1 MARSSTSCEPRRTA
15 ARWSARVVAA
25 AVLAAGAPAFAE
37 EPPWYKGVPKA
48 TQTSAS
54 ELFRKG
60 NGHFEQNEYAQAA
73 DLYERALAMW
83 DHPGIHF
90 NLAVSLVNLD
100 RVLDAYT
107 HLQAAL
113 KYGPKGLEK
122 TRYQDAQTYKRLL
135 EGRLVPL
142 TVEATQDGVE
152 VTLDGKPIRSGAG
165 TAQLTVLPGIH
176 ALVATK
182 AGYETLTRSL
192 TLVGGAPVVERVELS
207 PRQTQLRLERR
218 YRTWVPWT
226 IAGIGAGVALLG
238 GGAFVVARAHQREFE
253 TQFAI
258 ECPLGCTWEESGK
271 NVDWG
276 LHDRATLEH
285 NLGLGLAGVGG
296 GLIVTGLIMVALN
309 QPREVPIP
317 GGVAVMSTGDGVSV
331 VWAGR
336 L

>member
-1 MARSSTSCEPRRTA
+1 MARSSTSCERFASLPALVAIVVICA
-15 ARWSARVVAA
+15 AS
-25 AVLAAGAPAFAE
+25 PAFAE
-37 EPPWYKGVPKA
+37 EPEWYRGVPKA
-48 TQTSAS
+48 TQGQAS
-54 ELFRKG
+54 DLFRKG
-60 NGHFEQNEYAQAA
+60 NGHFEQNEYARAA
-73 DLYERALAMW
+73 ELYEQAVALW

-100 RVLDAYT
+100 RVLEAYD

-113 KYGPKGLEK
+113 RFGPKGLEK

-142 TVEATQDGVE
+142 SVETTQDGVE
-152 VTLDGKPIRSGAG
+152 VTLDGKPIQSGAG
-165 TAQLTVLPGIH
+165 RAQLTVLPGIH

-182 AGYETLTRSL
+182 PGFETLTKSL
-192 TLVGGAPVVERVELS
+192 TLVGGAPVVERVVLS
-207 PRQTQLRLERR
+207 PRQRQVRLERR

-238 GGAFVVARAHQREFE
+238 GGALVLARAHEREFE
-253 TQFAI
+253 TQFAS
-258 ECPLGCTWEESGK
+258 ECPLGCRWEEPGK
-271 NVDWG
+271 NVDWK
-276 LHDRATLEH
+276 LHDRAEIEH
-285 NLGLGLAGVGG
+285 VTGLGLASLGG
-296 GLIVTGLIMVALN
+296 GLVLTGLIMVALN

-317 GGVAVMSTGDGVSV
+317 GGVAVTSDGTGFHV